1 MDARHWLQNSC
12 CSGIQTYKKEKKQA
26 RRRHFRF
33 LFSIHQLEYTTCTY
47 SCTCYMLSK
56 NKSVGKTDCKPRKP
70 DQVTV
75 SAISL
80 KWYIQT
86 STKSPSFISLIIP
99 AKIWESLLSLYKSNR
114 SRRQTL
120 VPPQGNK
127 IILKFSNV
135 TYSSSLFVAWLK
147 TKILFNEILNC
158 WSFFFHHH
166 FNALL
171 K

>member
-1 MDARHWLQNSC
+1 MEFKRIKKKKNKREGDISDFCSRSTNLSTPHVHTVVHATCFLQ
-12 CSGIQTYKKEKKQA
+12 
-26 RRRHFRF
+26 
-33 LFSIHQLEYTTCTY
+33 
-47 SCTCYMLSK
+47 

-120 VPPQGNK
+120 VPPRGNK